1 MAGGKAPVVTIEP
14 LVADFIAPEYKTSGA
29 ACFDVYL
36 QEDLRIAG
44 KHECVSQYVPLGFK
58 ADIPEGYSL
67 RLHMRSSVGRDYP
80 IQLANSEGIID
91 SDFTGEIKA
100 IVRNLTNAAYYFRKG
115 QRLFQLELVKDT
127 RADIKVGV
135 VTKETARGKESGST
149 GK

>member
-1 MAGGKAPVVTIEP
+1 MAYVKPKVLIEP
-14 LVADFIAPEYKTSGA
+14 TVNDFIEPQYMTEGA
-29 ACFDVYL
+29 ACFDAFL
-36 QEDLRIAG
+36 QQDIRIAG
-44 KHECVSQYVPLGFK
+44 RHECTSQLIPLGFR
-58 ADIPEGYSL
+58 ADIPKGFSL

-80 IQLANSEGIID
+80 LQLANTEGIID

-100 IVRNLTNAAYYFRKG
+100 IVRNLTNAAFYFRRG

-127 RADIKVGV
+127 RADIELGT